1 MILFLHIFYILYD
14 RFVFHSSL
22 SAFMHVRLNLY
33 GDYCYSFR
41 LLVRYSVSLLFLLLS
56 LSFLL
61 SVFSVA
67 ALSLTVSFVDTF
79 I

>member
-14 RFVFHSSL
+14 RFMFHSSL
-22 SAFMHVRLNLY
+22 SAFMYVRLNA
-33 GDYCYSFR
+33 YCYLFR
-41 LLVRYSVSLLFLLLS
+41 LFVRYSVSLLFLLLS